1 MRKRGGL
8 PKIEMWSDAKKKIP
22 IVRCGDKG
30 GATCGRNGGD
40 ASLGSSSASTSREMA
55 SSTRSVLTR
64 SVSTR
69 SAERVAAA
77 GGSLPPPAAAAPTR
91 ARLAT
96 AAPTMGFAAGSYLS
110 GSAQSTLAYPMSIRL
125 TDASRQQRVST
136 WPSLG
141 RQRNEKRELISD
153 IWGKRVAIYGEKG
166 GCRRIKK
173 K

>member
-1 MRKRGGL
+1 MGACQKKKCGVMQTQNSNC
-8 PKIEMWSDAKKKIP
+8 EMW
-22 IVRCGDKG
+22 GQG
-30 GATCGRNGGD
+30 GCDMWEEWGRRR
-40 ASLGSSSASTSREMA
+40 LGSSSASTSREMA

-77 GGSLPPPAAAAPTR
+77 VGSLPPPPAAAPTR

-110 GSAQSTLAYPMSIRL
+110 GSAQLTLAYPMSIRL

-136 WPSLG
+136 WPTLG
-141 RQRNEKRELISD
+141 RKKNENI
-153 IWGKRVAIYGEKG
+153 
-166 GCRRIKK
+166 
-173 K
+173 